1 MIINGIP
8 IWFRC
13 FKGKNNPEALKTSLI
28 KEGILYVQ
36 NLFKDKNCNIIFLA
50 DRWFSNLKIMK
61 YIDDI
66 EETYCIR
73 TKSNTSVYIYNY
85 KYIVGKLYEIE
96 GKETENQYFDK
107 VLITK
112 KNYETKLAISK
123 KENHEEVF
131 YILTNG
137 KVEEAIKNYSYRFG
151 SIESIFKNQK
161 TNGFYLESTKIRNIQ
176 AFKTMFGLMSIALLW
191 LTLIGVEYSKEK
203 RINKNEIKI
212 KWYKKER
219 EGIKRIIS
227 LFKTGLMYFNLIY
240 NSNKKVR
247 IKCDFKLYEM

>member
-13 FKGKNNPEALKTSLI
+13 FKGKNNPESLKTSLI

-96 GKETENQYFDK
+96 NKETQNQYFDK
-107 VLITK
+107 VLVTK
-112 KNYETKLAISK
+112 K
-123 KENHEEVF
+123 
-131 YILTNG
+131 
-137 KVEEAIKNYSYRFG
+137 KVEK
-151 SIESIFKNQK
+151 
-161 TNGFYLESTKIRNIQ
+161 
-176 AFKTMFGLMSIALLW
+176 
-191 LTLIGVEYSKEK
+191 
-203 RINKNEIKI
+203 
-212 KWYKKER
+212 
-219 EGIKRIIS
+219 
-227 LFKTGLMYFNLIY
+227 
-240 NSNKKVR
+240 
-247 IKCDFKLYEM
+247 